1 MTAWIMG
8 IYFVGFGLSFLAL
21 LFLASVGNLTSLG
34 GSLSSEA
41 IMTVLVGSFFW
52 PILLVII
59 IVAYSVYRV
68 KQLFR
73 KEKNGLR
80 NTA

>member
-8 IYFVGFGLSFLAL
+8 IYFVGFGICFLIL
-21 LFLASVGNLTSLG
+21 LFLAGVGNLTSLG

-41 IMTVLVGSFFW
+41 VTTVIVGASLW
-52 PILLVII
+52 PLLLVII
-59 IVAYSVYRV
+59 IVAYSVHRI